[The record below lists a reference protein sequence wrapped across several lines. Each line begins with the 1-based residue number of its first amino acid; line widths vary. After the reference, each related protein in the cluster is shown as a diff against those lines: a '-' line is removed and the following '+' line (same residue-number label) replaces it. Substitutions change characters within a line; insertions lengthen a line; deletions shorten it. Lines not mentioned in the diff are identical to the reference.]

1 MQGQWTHRGRQ
12 SWTPGQEPRGRKTRP
27 GVSYDAALSQTQV
40 WGGPGSSVPPAP
52 QSGPAG
58 RPRTGPRG
66 PATVPPKPQGARL
79 RGSHKCTGHSG
90 EGSIVLT
97 LQTRPLPPLPS
108 APRDPPEAPLAA
120 VDLTPPPDPRRRA
133 GPTSRA
139 CVASCRS
146 RDVPGV
152 APRTLLLPRKCSTA
166 AGACAGL
173 QRTCPRGGAVQPR

>member
-12 SWTPGQEPRGRKTRP
+12 SWSPGQEPRGRKTRP

-97 LQTRPLPPLPS
+97 LQTRPLPPHPTPEGVPALPLGP
-108 APRDPPEAPLAA
+108 AWPLAG
-120 VDLTPPPDPRRRA
+120 A
-133 GPTSRA
+133 GTSL
-139 CVASCRS
+139 
-146 RDVPGV
+146 G
-152 APRTLLLPRKCSTA
+152 LLPGRCSCLESARPQLAPVPACSGPALGAELCNHAEIPA
-166 AGACAGL
+166 AGASH
-173 QRTCPRGGAVQPR
+173 PGAFD